1 MSDNG
6 ALLSC
11 ENGAKAIIHL
21 DDLIK
26 VVNLHMYKIKL
37 YQWSFHTDLNG
48 EPITYKAIALPIVL
62 WKHIIDLIE
71 YYTFETLTLSIKTL
85 TLYIYSS

>member
-6 ALLSC
+6 ALLFSC
-11 ENGAKAIIHL
+11 ENGAKAFIFL
-21 DDLIK
+21 DNLIK

-48 EPITYKAIALPIVL
+48 EPIAYKAIALPIVL

-71 YYTFETLTLSIKTL
+71 YYTLKTLTLYIKTL
-85 TLYIYSS
+85 TLYI